1 MARKYDLIS
10 ELYNRTCKTVVSNP
24 QNWQAFLA
32 SACRNYKLRYDE
44 QLLVYAQRP
53 DATAVLEIEQWNKI
67 FGRWVNR
74 GARGIAV
81 FADEN
86 RSRQRLTH
94 YFDISDTLG
103 GDERSEYGLE
113 VIKKI
118 SKELTQRYGKGY
130 DRSNLYHCLKF
141 YKTFPE
147 IVDTACRQSGV
158 LLSWSHYR
166 TLLQVK
172 DPEARDWY
180 EKEATEQTWSVRTL
194 QRNISSQ
201 YYYRMLKTQKKELV
215 ESEMKELTAPYQND
229 KLEFIKNPVV
239 AEFLGFSQNTDF
251 TESDLEKSI
260 LSNLQKFLMELG
272 KGYAFVA
279 RQQHIH
285 TEKQDYFIDLVFY
298 NYILKCFVLID
309 LKTEKITHQDVGQMD
324 MYIRMYDE
332 LKRSEGDNPTIGI
345 VLCSDTDDDIARYS
359 VMHGNE
365 QLFASKYK
373 LYLPT
378 KEELKAEIETQK
390 AMFYLQQQDNEE
402 KETE

>member
-1 MARKYDLIS
+1 MENKLKKIGQNSFMDNFVKTDDIVKDMCGIIESSQKAAYQAVNIALVQRNWLLGYRIAS
-10 ELYNRTCKTVVSNP
+10 EELQGN
-24 QNWQAFLA
+24 
-32 SACRNYKLRYDE
+32 
-44 QLLVYAQRP
+44 
-53 DATAVLEIEQWNKI
+53 
-67 FGRWVNR
+67 
-74 GARGIAV
+74 
-81 FADEN
+81 
-86 RSRQRLTH
+86 
-94 YFDISDTLG
+94 
-103 GDERSEYGLE
+103 ERAEYGTEL
-113 VIKKI
+113 IKKL
-118 SKELTQRYGKGY
+118 SKELTQNYGKGFDY
-130 DRSNLYHCLKF
+130 SSLYKFVRF
-141 YKTFPE
+141 YKEFPE
-147 IVDTACRQSGV
+147 ILDSVNPKS
-158 LLSWSHYR
+158 LPMLSWTHYR
-166 TLLQVK
+166 VLLQVEDK
-172 DPEARDWY
+172 KARDWY
-180 EKEATEQTWSVRTL
+180 EKEAAEQTWSVRTL

-201 YYYRMLKTQKKELV
+201 YYYRMLGTQKKELV

-285 TEKQDYFIDLVFY
+285 TEKQDYYIDLVFY

-309 LKTEKITHQDVGQMD
+309 LKTEKVTHQDVGQMD